1 MPPLRGSLRTAY
13 CLLSLLLQQLL
24 PLRVDDASVGA
35 VGSLVGVRAEEVA
48 LRLREVEREILGAV
62 RVEVAE
68 RGREGR
74 DGNAGLRRRGDDPT
88 PVGLRALNVGVELGV
103 EQEVRQVVAAVESL
117 LDLA

>member
-48 LRLREVEREILGAV
+48 LRLREVEREVLGAV

-68 RGREGR
+68 RGREGGDGYARPYRGR
-74 DGNAGLRRRGDDPT
+74 DGAT
-88 PVGLRALNVGVELGV
+88 PVRLRALYVRV
-103 EQEVRQVVAAVESL
+103 EVRVE
-117 LDLA
+117 